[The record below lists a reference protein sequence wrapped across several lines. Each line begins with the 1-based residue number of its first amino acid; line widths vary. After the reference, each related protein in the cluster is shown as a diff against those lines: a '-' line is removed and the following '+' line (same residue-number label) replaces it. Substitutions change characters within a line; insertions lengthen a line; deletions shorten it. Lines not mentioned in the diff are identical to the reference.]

1 MIYFGKYLKDYLE
14 YNNISQT
21 EFATRIGITQ
31 KHMNEI
37 INGKTRIT
45 LEMAGNIERLTGIKS
60 EFIINVEN
68 SRILKEDKDKKEAE
82 DKNSSDKKEKKM

>member
-37 INGKTRIT
+37 INGKTIISF
-45 LEMAGNIERLTGIKS
+45 EIEL
-60 EFIINVEN
+60 N
-68 SRILKEDKDKKEAE
+68 L
-82 DKNSSDKKEKKM
+82 

>member
-45 LEMAGNIERLTGIKS
+45 LEMAGNIERLTGIYYKC
-60 EFIINVEN
+60 
-68 SRILKEDKDKKEAE
+68 RKLKNIKRKHFKTIWKHRQLKKRNNN
-82 DKNSSDKKEKKM
+82 KISY